1 MNYIKKD
8 IATKEEYTTKEGE
21 KKNKWHRIGDLVFD
35 ENGKCFGTIYI
46 FGAKIKFSVFDKKE
60 QE

>member
-8 IATKEEYTTKEGE
+8 IATKEEYTTKEGG
-21 KKNKWHRIGDLVFD
+21 KKNKWHKIGDIVFD
-35 ENGKCFGTIYI
+35 ENGKCFGTIYLW
-46 FGAKIKFSVFDKKE
+46 GVRIKFTVFDKKT